1 VGAPKDAGRRIA
13 CALRDLE
20 PQQHAGARDKVAH
33 CFSLHFRETITM
45 SPRVAVT
52 SFVFAFL
59 LACIVSPT
67 HAAAAQ
73 DALIWR
79 GDQATGRAIMDDLA
93 KEYAKEKKG
102 KITLQPFSTVS
113 GLDAV
118 AQGSADI
125 GGSARGKY
133 ARRAEEVNIN
143 FVPVALDA
151 AVPITHPRN
160 PVSSLTLK
168 QIHDIYYGRITNWK
182 DLGGEDKS
190 INLYAIAAPL
200 DGIEFSLREL
210 VFHNGDQRVAA
221 PRLYLN
227 TTKLEEAV
235 TLDPAGLG
243 LSTLASVHAN
253 KGIKMLSVEGIA
265 ASSTTVANA
274 SYPLY
279 ITLYLASRLD
289 SPKQAEIDRYLAFL
303 DTPTAKDIL
312 RRHQLIPYAD
322 AGDAIALNNAR
333 VAFIDAHLGREA
345 SGSGVATLAASAPTP
360 VSAPRASLEAKTRIA
375 PTAESTQEARA
386 NLARAEEKKAAQMS
400 AASAAKKEAAKKTS
414 VAHASKESAPKK
426 AAASP
431 TEKTQVANATA
442 AKPATK
448 KANTVAKAEAPKK
461 PATSAKPAASFGN
474 VSGGAAGG

>member
-1 VGAPKDAGRRIA
+1 M
-13 CALRDLE
+13 
-20 PQQHAGARDKVAH
+20 H
-33 CFSLHFRETITM
+33 CFSLHFRETLTM

-59 LACIVSPT
+59 VACTVSPS
-67 HAAAAQ
+67 HATAA
-73 DALIWR
+73 DELIWR

-93 KEYAKEKKG
+93 KEYAKENKG

-133 ARRAEEVNIN
+133 ARRAEEANIN
-143 FVPVALDA
+143 FVAVALDA

-160 PVSSLTLK
+160 PVSTLTLK

-182 DLGGEDKS
+182 DLAGEDKP

-200 DGIEFSLREL
+200 DGIEFSSREL
-210 VFHNGDQRVAA
+210 VFGNGDQRIAA

-227 TTKLEEAV
+227 TTKLEEAIA
-235 TLDPAGLG
+235 LDPAGLG
-243 LSTLASVHAN
+243 LSTLANVHAN

-265 ASSTTVANA
+265 ASTATVADA

-279 ITLYLASRLD
+279 ITLYLASKVD
-289 SPKQAEIDRYLAFL
+289 SPKQAEIDRYLGFL
-303 DTPTAKDIL
+303 GTPIAKDIL

-322 AGDAIALNNAR
+322 VGDAIAHNNTR
-333 VAFIDAHLGREA
+333 MAFIDAHLGREA
-345 SGSGVATLAASAPTP
+345 TASAVTALVASASTP

-386 NLARAEEKKAAQMS
+386 NLARAEEKKAAQAS
-400 AASAAKKEAAKKTS
+400 LAKQETTQKAALVAPTAKET
-414 VAHASKESAPKK
+414 APKK
-426 AAASP
+426 TAAGP
-431 TEKTQVANATA
+431 IKKTQIAKVAT

-448 KANTVAKAEAPKK
+448 KAKAVAKAEASKK
-461 PATSAKPAASFGN
+461 TQAPVKPAASFGN
-474 VSGGAAGG
+474 VSAGATGG

>member
-1 VGAPKDAGRRIA
+1 
-13 CALRDLE
+13 
-20 PQQHAGARDKVAH
+20 
-33 CFSLHFRETITM
+33 M

-67 HAAAAQ
+67 HAAGAE

-133 ARRAEEVNIN
+133 ARRAEEANIN
-143 FVPVALDA
+143 FVAVALDA
-151 AVPITHPRN
+151 VVPITHPRN
-160 PVSSLTLK
+160 PVSTLTLK

-182 DLGGEDKS
+182 ELAGEDKP

-210 VFHNGDQRVAA
+210 VFGNGDQRIAA

-227 TTKLEEAV
+227 TTKLEEAIA
-235 TLDPAGLG
+235 LDPAGLG
-243 LSTLASVHAN
+243 LSTLANVHAN
-253 KGIKMLSVEGIA
+253 KGVKMLRVEGIA
-265 ASSTTVANA
+265 ASTATVADA

-279 ITLYLASRLD
+279 ITLYLASKVD
-289 SPKQAEIDRYLAFL
+289 APKQAEIDRYLGFL
-303 DTPTAKDIL
+303 GTPTAKDIL

-322 AGDAIALNNAR
+322 AGDAIAHNNTR
-333 VAFIDAHLGREA
+333 MAFIDAHLGREA
-345 SGSGVATLAASAPTP
+345 TASAVTALVATAPTP

-386 NLARAEEKKAAQMS
+386 NLARAEEKKTVQASVAKQETTKKAAV
-400 AASAAKKEAAKKTS
+400 
-414 VAHASKESAPKK
+414 VAHAAKETVPKK
-426 AAASP
+426 TAASLS
-431 TEKTQVANATA
+431 EKTRIAKAATV
-442 AKPATK
+442 KPATK
-448 KANTVAKAEAPKK
+448 KAKAVAKAEAPKK
-461 PATSAKPAASFGN
+461 TQAPVKPAASFGN
-474 VSGGAAGG
+474 VSAGATGG